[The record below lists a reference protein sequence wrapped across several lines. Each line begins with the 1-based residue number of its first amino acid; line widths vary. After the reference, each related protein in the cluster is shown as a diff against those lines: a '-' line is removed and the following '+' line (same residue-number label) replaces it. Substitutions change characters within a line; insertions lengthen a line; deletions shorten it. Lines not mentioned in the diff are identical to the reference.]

1 MSALYWRP
9 VLLFCARCSRE
20 CDSPEQVAQ
29 RSTIAQAGAASLLGA
44 AYDTLHQSTPVWNR
58 QRESLAEMD
67 GLLGLAVM
75 REPGSG
81 RHSAEYD
88 SYVLYRPSND
98 VLSAA
103 SGAVALLDLCGTP
116 RGMAALLQELQS
128 RYDKLQINSE
138 ADHSPALP
146 CLRHAGFKVTHE
158 RLHMVTA
165 LTDSA
170 DVDELRNAVMRPLA
184 SSKL

>member
-1 MSALYWRP
+1 M
-9 VLLFCARCSRE
+9 
-20 CDSPEQVAQ
+20 
-29 RSTIAQAGAASLLGA
+29 
-44 AYDTLHQSTPVWNR
+44 PVWNR

-67 GLLGLAVM
+67 GLLGLAVI
-75 REPGSG
+75 REPDSG
-81 RHSAEYD
+81 RAAQYD
-88 SYVLYRPSND
+88 AYALYRPSND

-116 RGMAALLQELQS
+116 GGMAQLITALQS

-146 CLRHAGFKVTHE
+146 CLRQAGFKVTHE
-158 RLHMVTA
+158 RLHMVA
-165 LTDSA
+165 SLTDSA

-184 SSKL
+184 SSRL